1 MSDYS
6 KNEKL
11 LFYNERKVNSGK
23 AWLLF
28 MFLGW
33 SYGSLGKIGK
43 QIFYYL
49 TIGGLGLWTLY
60 VLFTLNGKI
69 KGYNRNV
76 AKEVGLD
83 EEDITMLGLSESDPM
98 IISYKALFIIG
109 GMMLVLCLIFIP
121 IFDIAFYMVLQLTS
135 SYLVTT
141 GVFYLLSACFLCLLC
156 YICYQLLTDF
166 VFKK

>member
-6 KNEKL
+6 KNERL
-11 LFYNERKVNSGK
+11 FFYNERKVNSGK

-33 SYGSLGKIGK
+33 SYGSLGRMGK

-49 TIGGLGLWTLY
+49 TIGGFGLWTLY
-60 VLFTLNGKI
+60 VLFTLSGKI

-83 EEDITMLGLSESDPM
+83 DEDITMLGLSESDSLTNKKLSLLDVVVLSIVLLSLSAILLE
-98 IISYKALFIIG
+98 IIPFIIDI
-109 GMMLVLCLIFIP
+109 LI
-121 IFDIAFYMVLQLTS
+121 
-135 SYLVTT
+135 YL
-141 GVFYLLSACFLCLLC
+141 
-156 YICYQLLTDF
+156 
-166 VFKK
+166 